1 MSRRNRKKARRQA
14 ARQAKR
20 TAKKTIQRI
29 RKTAPA
35 KRTSGQT
42 RRLDAAKQART
53 TANRRLENNRNRQ
66 TTVPSTQSGPSAV
79 TGSPDSGTRNTN
91 IRKQDFGN
99 KLNVSEVRSL
109 MNQGVSNNRIKNI
122 AEKRNIS
129 IGGKAQS
136 LIDRSSR
143 NNVPQ
148 IGSKKF
154 QNLSLEQQAEI
165 VKGNKDL
172 RSSEEG
178 KAVLSQSR
186 GQFGE
191 DGEYNYGIRFGKGDI
206 KRMKESG
213 MSPAEIKSY
222 INQKDIDNKVS
233 QRYLGKGLDTNES
246 VQATDELTTPDPS
259 PDPTPTPEPTPD
271 PTPDTTGLGDFGLLN
286 FIKADLRLAIRA
298 ALSDACRS
306 PTINSAPRIKSS
318 VV

>member
-1 MSRRNRKKARRQA
+1 MSRKNRKKARRQA

-29 RKTAPA
+29 RNTAPA

-42 RRLDAAKQART
+42 RRLEAAKQART

-66 TTVPSTQSGPSAV
+66 TTVPSTQSGPNVESRV
-79 TGSPDSGTRNTN
+79 HDRGTKNTN

-154 QNLSLEQQAEI
+154 QNASLRKQAEM
-165 VKGNKDL
+165 VKGDKAL
-172 RSSEEG
+172 KSSEEG
-178 KAVLSQSR
+178 RSILKQAR
-186 GQFGE
+186 GQMTE
-191 DGEYNYGIRFGKGDI
+191 DGYDYGLRFGQGDI
-206 KRMKESG
+206 R
-213 MSPAEIKSY
+213 
-222 INQKDIDNKVS
+222 
-233 QRYLGKGLDTNES
+233 
-246 VQATDELTTPDPS
+246 
-259 PDPTPTPEPTPD
+259 
-271 PTPDTTGLGDFGLLN
+271 
-286 FIKADLRLAIRA
+286 
-298 ALSDACRS
+298 
-306 PTINSAPRIKSS
+306 
-318 VV
+318 